1 MEILNQ
7 LEINE
12 ENKAKLKTEIDS
24 AIEAQVKQ
32 RLDQEVAG
40 LKSKNDELLAEKKAI
55 QKAKE
60 EADAKSKQEQEKNA
74 QENGQFKELYES
86 QKAEN
91 ESINLRLKEM
101 IDSQQRQTIKSEA
114 LRLASTLTKDVQK
127 AKILEKEISQRLTL
141 VDNEIR
147 VTDDN
152 GQLTVSSLDDL
163 SAKIKTEYS
172 FLVDGI
178 QAQGGGATRSIG
190 GASVEVQEMSRSQ
203 FDELSQKERS
213 AFVRGKGKIVNE

>member
-1 MEILNQ
+1 METLKDLKIEDADKEKLQ
-7 LEINE
+7 IEIE
-12 ENKAKLKTEIDS
+12 ST
-24 AIEAQVKQ
+24 IEAKVQE
-32 RLDQEVAG
+32 RLDQEIAG

-60 EADAKSKQEQEKNA
+60 EADAKARDEREKQA
-74 QENGQFKELYES
+74 QENGQYKELYES

-91 ESINLRLKEM
+91 DSLGLRLKEM
-101 IDSQQRQTIKSEA
+101 MESQQRQTIKSEA

-147 VTDDN
+147 VTDDS

-190 GASVEVQEMSRSQ
+190 GASVEVKEMSRSQ
-203 FDELSQKERS
+203 FDEMSQKDR
-213 AFVRGKGKIVNE
+213 ALFVRGKGKIVNE

>member
-1 MEILNQ
+1 METT
-7 LEINE
+7 NE
-12 ENKAKLKTEIDS
+12 LPIEDADKSKLQSDIDS
-24 AIEAQVKQ
+24 TIEAKVQE
-32 RLDQEVAG
+32 RLDQEIAG
-40 LKSKNDELLAEKKAI
+40 LKSKNDQLLAEKKAI

-60 EADAKSKQEQEKNA
+60 EADAKARDEREKQA
-74 QENGQFKELYES
+74 QENGQYKELYES

-91 ESINLRLKEM
+91 DSLSVRLKEM
-101 IDSQQRQTIKSEA
+101 MENQQRQTIKSEA
-114 LRLASTLTKDVQK
+114 LRLAGTLTKDVQK
-127 AKILEKEISQRLTL
+127 AKLLEKEISQRLTL

-147 VTDDN
+147 VTDDK

-178 QAQGGGATRSIG
+178 QSQGGGATRSIG

-203 FDELSQKERS
+203 FDELSQKDR
-213 AFVRGKGKIVNE
+213 ALFVRGKGKIVNE

>member
-1 MEILNQ
+1 METT
-7 LEINE
+7 NE
-12 ENKAKLKTEIDS
+12 LPVEDADKSKLQSDIDS
-24 AIEAQVKQ
+24 TIEAKVQE
-32 RLDQEVAG
+32 RLDQEIAG
-40 LKSKNDELLAEKKAI
+40 LKSKNDQLLAEKKAI

-60 EADAKSKQEQEKNA
+60 EADAKARDEREKQA
-74 QENGQFKELYES
+74 QENGQYKELYES

-91 ESINLRLKEM
+91 DSLSVRLKEM
-101 IDSQQRQTIKSEA
+101 MENQQRQTIKSEA
-114 LRLASTLTKDVQK
+114 LRLAGTLTKDVQK
-127 AKILEKEISQRLTL
+127 AKLLEKEISQRLTL

-147 VTDDN
+147 VTDDK

-178 QAQGGGATRSIG
+178 QSQGGGATRSIG

-203 FDELSQKERS
+203 FDELSQKDR
-213 AFVRGKGKIVNE
+213 ALFVRGKGKIVNE

>member
-1 MEILNQ
+1 METLKDLQI
-7 LEINE
+7 EDAD
-12 ENKAKLKTEIDS
+12 KAKLQTEIDS
-24 AIEAQVKQ
+24 TIEAKVQE
-32 RLDQEVAG
+32 RLDQEVSG

-60 EADAKSKQEQEKNA
+60 QADAKARDDKEKQA
-74 QENGQFKELYES
+74 QENGQYKELYES

-91 ESINLRLKEM
+91 DSINLRLNEM
-101 IDSQQRQTIKSEA
+101 MESQQRQTIRTEA
-114 LRLASTLTKDVQK
+114 SRIAGTLTKDVQK
-127 AKILEKEISQRLTL
+127 AKLLEKEISQRLTL
-141 VDNEIR
+141 VENEIR
-147 VTDDN
+147 VTDDS

-203 FDELSQKERS
+203 FDELSQKDR
-213 AFVRGKGKIVNE
+213 ALCVRGKGKIVNE

>member
-1 MEILNQ
+1 MEILNE

-24 AIEAQVKQ
+24 TIEAQVKQ

-74 QENGQFKELYES
+74 QENGQYKELYES

-91 ESINLRLKEM
+91 ESINLRLNEM
-101 IDSQQRQTIKSEA
+101 MESQQRQTIRTEA
-114 LRLASTLTKDVQK
+114 SRIAGTLTKDVQK
-127 AKILEKEISQRLTL
+127 AKLLEKEISQRLTL
-141 VDNEIR
+141 VENEIR

-178 QAQGGGATRSIG
+178 QAQGGGATRNIG
-190 GASVEVQEMSRSQ
+190 GASVEVKEMSRSQ
-203 FDELSQKERS
+203 FDDLSQKDRA

>member
-1 MEILNQ
+1 METT
-7 LEINE
+7 NE
-12 ENKAKLKTEIDS
+12 LPIEDADKSKLQSDIDS
-24 AIEAQVKQ
+24 TIEAKVQE
-32 RLDQEVAG
+32 RLDQEIAG

-60 EADAKSKQEQEKNA
+60 EADAKARDEREKQA
-74 QENGQFKELYES
+74 QENGQYKELYES

-91 ESINLRLKEM
+91 DSLGVRLKEM
-101 IDSQQRQTIKSEA
+101 MENQQRQTIKSEA
-114 LRLASTLTKDVQK
+114 LRLAGTLTKDVQK
-127 AKILEKEISQRLTL
+127 AKLLEKEISQRLTL

-178 QAQGGGATRSIG
+178 QSQGGGATRSIG

-203 FDELSQKERS
+203 FDELSQKDR
-213 AFVRGKGKIVNE
+213 ALFVRGKGKIVNE

>member
-1 MEILNQ
+1 MENT
-7 LEINE
+7 NE
-12 ENKAKLKTEIDS
+12 LPIEDADKSKLQSDIDS
-24 AIEAQVKQ
+24 TIEAKVQE
-32 RLDQEVAG
+32 RLDQEIAG

-60 EADAKSKQEQEKNA
+60 EADAKARDEREKQA
-74 QENGQFKELYES
+74 QENGQYKELYES

-91 ESINLRLKEM
+91 DSLSVRLKEM
-101 IDSQQRQTIKSEA
+101 MENQQRQTIKSEA
-114 LRLASTLTKDVQK
+114 LRLAGTLTKDVQK
-127 AKILEKEISQRLTL
+127 AKLLEKEISQRLTL

-147 VTDDN
+147 VTDDK

-178 QAQGGGATRSIG
+178 QSQGGGATRSIG

-203 FDELSQKERS
+203 FDELSQKDR
-213 AFVRGKGKIVNE
+213 ALFVRGKGKIVNE

>member
-1 MEILNQ
+1 METLKDLPI
-7 LEINE
+7 EDAD
-12 ENKAKLKTEIDS
+12 KSKLQTEIES
-24 AIEAQVKQ
+24 TIEAKVQE

-60 EADAKSKQEQEKNA
+60 QADAKARDDKEKQA
-74 QENGQFKELYES
+74 QENGQYKELYES

-91 ESINLRLKEM
+91 DSINLRLNEM
-101 IDSQQRQTIKSEA
+101 MESQQRQTIRTEA
-114 LRLASTLTKDVQK
+114 SRIAGTLTKDVQK
-127 AKILEKEISQRLTL
+127 AKLLEKEISQRLTL
-141 VDNEIR
+141 VENEIR
-147 VTDDN
+147 VTDDS

-203 FDELSQKERS
+203 FDELSQKDR
-213 AFVRGKGKIVNE
+213 AIFVRGKGKIVNE

>member
-1 MEILNQ
+1 METLKDLPI
-7 LEINE
+7 EDAD
-12 ENKAKLKTEIDS
+12 KSKLQTEIES
-24 AIEAQVKQ
+24 TIEAKVQE

-60 EADAKSKQEQEKNA
+60 QADAKARDDKEKQA
-74 QENGQFKELYES
+74 QENGQYKELYES

-91 ESINLRLKEM
+91 DSINLRLNEM
-101 IDSQQRQTIKSEA
+101 MESQQRQTIRTEA
-114 LRLASTLTKDVQK
+114 SRIAGTLTKDVQK
-127 AKILEKEISQRLTL
+127 AKLLEKEISQRLTL
-141 VDNEIR
+141 VENEIR
-147 VTDDN
+147 VTDDS

-203 FDELSQKERS
+203 FDELSQKDR
-213 AFVRGKGKIVNE
+213 ALFVRGKGKIVNE

>member
-1 MEILNQ
+1 METLKDLPIEDADKSKLQ
-7 LEINE
+7 SEIE
-12 ENKAKLKTEIDS
+12 ST
-24 AIEAQVKQ
+24 IEAKVQE

-101 IDSQQRQTIKSEA
+101 IESQQRQTIKSEA

-178 QAQGGGATRSIG
+178 QAQGGGATRNIG
-190 GASVEVQEMSRSQ
+190 GASVEIQEMSRSQ
-203 FDELSQKERS
+203 FDELSRKERS

>member
-1 MEILNQ
+1 METT
-7 LEINE
+7 NE
-12 ENKAKLKTEIDS
+12 LPIEDADKSKLQSDIDS
-24 AIEAQVKQ
+24 TIEAKVQE
-32 RLDQEVAG
+32 RLDQEIAG

-60 EADAKSKQEQEKNA
+60 EADAKARDEREKQA
-74 QENGQFKELYES
+74 QENGQYKELYES

-91 ESINLRLKEM
+91 DSLSVRFKEM
-101 IDSQQRQTIKSEA
+101 MENQQQQTIKSEA
-114 LRLASTLTKDVQK
+114 LRLAGTLTKDVQK
-127 AKILEKEISQRLTL
+127 AKLLEKEISQRLTL

-147 VTDDN
+147 VTDDK

-178 QAQGGGATRSIG
+178 QSQGGGATRSIG

-203 FDELSQKERS
+203 FDELSQKDR
-213 AFVRGKGKIVNE
+213 ALFVRGKGKIVNE

>member
-1 MEILNQ
+1 METLKDLQIEEADKSRLQ
-7 LEINE
+7 SEIE
-12 ENKAKLKTEIDS
+12 ST
-24 AIEAQVKQ
+24 IEAKVQE
-32 RLDQEVAG
+32 RLDQEVSG

-60 EADAKSKQEQEKNA
+60 EADANALNEREKQA
-74 QENGQFKELYES
+74 QENGQYKELYES

-91 ESINLRLKEM
+91 DSINLRLNEM
-101 IDSQQRQTIKSEA
+101 MESQQRQTIRTEA
-114 LRLASTLTKDVQK
+114 SRIAGTLTKDVQK
-127 AKILEKEISQRLTL
+127 AKLLEKEISQRLTL
-141 VDNEIR
+141 VENEIR
-147 VTDDN
+147 VTDDS

-203 FDELSQKERS
+203 FDELSQKDR
-213 AFVRGKGKIVNE
+213 ALFVRGKGKIVNE

>member
-1 MEILNQ
+1 METT
-7 LEINE
+7 NE
-12 ENKAKLKTEIDS
+12 LPIEDADKSKLQSDIDS
-24 AIEAQVKQ
+24 TIEAKVQE
-32 RLDQEVAG
+32 RLDQEIAG

-60 EADAKSKQEQEKNA
+60 ESDAKARHEREKQA
-74 QENGQFKELYES
+74 QENGQYKELYES

-91 ESINLRLKEM
+91 DSLGVRLKEM
-101 IDSQQRQTIKSEA
+101 MENQQRQTIKSEA
-114 LRLASTLTKDVQK
+114 LRLAGTLTKDVQK
-127 AKILEKEISQRLTL
+127 AKLLEKEISQRLTL

-178 QAQGGGATRSIG
+178 QSQGGGATRSIG

-203 FDELSQKERS
+203 FDELSQKDR
-213 AFVRGKGKIVNE
+213 ALFVRGKGKIVNE

>member
-1 MEILNQ
+1 METT
-7 LEINE
+7 NE
-12 ENKAKLKTEIDS
+12 LPIEDADKSKLQSDIDS
-24 AIEAQVKQ
+24 TIEAKVQE
-32 RLDQEVAG
+32 RLDQEIAG

-60 EADAKSKQEQEKNA
+60 EADAKARDEREKQA
-74 QENGQFKELYES
+74 QENGQYKELYES

-91 ESINLRLKEM
+91 DSLGVRLKEM
-101 IDSQQRQTIKSEA
+101 MENQQRQTIKSEA

-127 AKILEKEISQRLTL
+127 AKLLEKEISQRLTL

-147 VTDDN
+147 VTDDK

-178 QAQGGGATRSIG
+178 QSQGGGATRSIG

-203 FDELSQKERS
+203 FDELSQKDR
-213 AFVRGKGKIVNE
+213 ALFVRGKGKIVNE

>member
-1 MEILNQ
+1 MENT
-7 LEINE
+7 NE
-12 ENKAKLKTEIDS
+12 LPVEDADKSKLQSDIDS
-24 AIEAQVKQ
+24 TIEAKVQE
-32 RLDQEVAG
+32 RLDQEIAG

-60 EADAKSKQEQEKNA
+60 EADAKARDEREKQA
-74 QENGQFKELYES
+74 QENGQYKELYES

-91 ESINLRLKEM
+91 DSLSVRLKEM
-101 IDSQQRQTIKSEA
+101 MENQQRQTIKSEA
-114 LRLASTLTKDVQK
+114 LRLAGTLTKDVQK
-127 AKILEKEISQRLTL
+127 AKLLEKEISQRLTL

-147 VTDDN
+147 VTDDK

-178 QAQGGGATRSIG
+178 QSQGGGATRSIG

-203 FDELSQKERS
+203 FDELSQKDR
-213 AFVRGKGKIVNE
+213 ALFVRGKGKIVNE

>member
-1 MEILNQ
+1 METLKDLKIEDADKEKLQ
-7 LEINE
+7 IEIE
-12 ENKAKLKTEIDS
+12 ST
-24 AIEAQVKQ
+24 IEAKVQE
-32 RLDQEVAG
+32 RLDQEIAG

-60 EADAKSKQEQEKNA
+60 EADAKARDEREKQA
-74 QENGQFKELYES
+74 QENGQYKELYES

-91 ESINLRLKEM
+91 DSLGLRLKEM
-101 IDSQQRQTIKSEA
+101 MESQQRQTIKSEA

-147 VTDDN
+147 VTDDS

-190 GASVEVQEMSRSQ
+190 GASVEVKEMSRSQ
-203 FDELSQKERS
+203 FDELSQKDR
-213 AFVRGKGKIVNE
+213 ALFVRGKGKIVNE

>member
-1 MEILNQ
+1 METLKDLPI
-7 LEINE
+7 EDAD
-12 ENKAKLKTEIDS
+12 KAKLQTEIDS
-24 AIEAQVKQ
+24 TIEAKVQE
-32 RLDQEVAG
+32 RLDQEVSG

-60 EADAKSKQEQEKNA
+60 QADAKARDDKEKQA
-74 QENGQFKELYES
+74 QENGQYKELYES

-91 ESINLRLKEM
+91 ESINLRLNEM
-101 IDSQQRQTIKSEA
+101 MESQQRQTIRTEA
-114 LRLASTLTKDVQK
+114 SRIAGTLTKDVQK
-127 AKILEKEISQRLTL
+127 AKLLEKEISQRLTL
-141 VDNEIR
+141 VENEIR
-147 VTDDN
+147 VTDDS

-203 FDELSQKERS
+203 FDELSQKDR
-213 AFVRGKGKIVNE
+213 AIFVRGKGKIVNE

>member
-1 MEILNQ
+1 METLKDLQI
-7 LEINE
+7 EDAD
-12 ENKAKLKTEIDS
+12 KAKLQTEIDS
-24 AIEAQVKQ
+24 TIEAKVQE
-32 RLDQEVAG
+32 RLDQEVSG

-60 EADAKSKQEQEKNA
+60 QADAKARDDKEKQA
-74 QENGQFKELYES
+74 QENGQYKELYES

-91 ESINLRLKEM
+91 DSINLRLNEM
-101 IDSQQRQTIKSEA
+101 MESQQRQTIRTEA
-114 LRLASTLTKDVQK
+114 SRIAGTLTKDVQK
-127 AKILEKEISQRLTL
+127 AKLLEKEISQRLTL
-141 VDNEIR
+141 VENEIR
-147 VTDDN
+147 VTDDS

-203 FDELSQKERS
+203 FDELSQKDR
-213 AFVRGKGKIVNE
+213 ALFVRGKGKIVNE

>member
-1 MEILNQ
+1 METLKDLPIEDADKSKLQ
-7 LEINE
+7 SEIE
-12 ENKAKLKTEIDS
+12 ST
-24 AIEAQVKQ
+24 IEAKVQE

-101 IDSQQRQTIKSEA
+101 IESQQRQTIKSEA

-178 QAQGGGATRSIG
+178 QAQGGGATRNIG
-190 GASVEVQEMSRSQ
+190 GASVEIQEMSRSQ

>member
-1 MEILNQ
+1 METT
-7 LEINE
+7 NE
-12 ENKAKLKTEIDS
+12 LPVEDADKSKLQSDIDS
-24 AIEAQVKQ
+24 TIEAKVQE
-32 RLDQEVAG
+32 RLDQEIAG

-60 EADAKSKQEQEKNA
+60 EADAKARDEREKQA
-74 QENGQFKELYES
+74 QENGQYKELYES

-91 ESINLRLKEM
+91 DSLSVRLKEM
-101 IDSQQRQTIKSEA
+101 MENQQRQTIKSEA
-114 LRLASTLTKDVQK
+114 LRLAGTLTKDVQK
-127 AKILEKEISQRLTL
+127 AKLLEKEISQRLTL

-147 VTDDN
+147 VTDDK

-178 QAQGGGATRSIG
+178 QSQGGGATRSIG

-203 FDELSQKERS
+203 FDELSQKDR
-213 AFVRGKGKIVNE
+213 ALFVRGKGKIVNE

>member
-1 MEILNQ
+1 METLKELQI
-7 LEINE
+7 EDAE
-12 ENKAKLKTEIDS
+12 KEKLQTEIES
-24 AIEAQVKQ
+24 TIEAKVQE
-32 RLDQEVAG
+32 RLDQEIAG

-60 EADAKSKQEQEKNA
+60 KADAQARDEKEKQA
-74 QENGQFKELYES
+74 QENGQYKELYES

-91 ESINLRLKEM
+91 ESINLRLNEM
-101 IDSQQRQTIKSEA
+101 IQTQQQQTIKSEA
-114 LRLASTLTKDVQK
+114 LRLAGTLTKDVQK

-190 GASVEVQEMSRSQ
+190 GASVEVKEMSRSQ
-203 FDELSQKERS
+203 FDELSQKDR
-213 AFVRGKGKIVNE
+213 ALFVRGKAKIVNE